1 MCADD
6 VDRLSLKISA
16 QTISVAQNYS
26 QHSPSEDEFNWLYHA
41 KFKFKLINVSFKEK
55 KDEKK
60 LALPKF
66 LLLPEKSELTKICEA
81 EGWGVD
87 SLPAPPYAHGCYHI
101 FLSSNTLKFQLNL
114 ISLRRVC
121 NLYHH

>member
-1 MCADD
+1 MWADD

-16 QTISVAQNYS
+16 WTISVAQNYS
-26 QHSPSEDEFNWLYHA
+26 QYSQSAEKFNWLYHA

-66 LLLPEKSELTKICEA
+66 LLLPEKSELTKIWEG

-87 SLPAPPYAHGCYHI
+87 SLPAPQYAHGCYHI
-101 FLSSNTLKFQLNL
+101 FL
-114 ISLRRVC
+114 
-121 NLYHH
+121 